1 MDTGGAIRIL
11 RSTEVSW
18 DVDFVVS
25 GFQRADANDPD
36 SLVFVLEV
44 CVKGSS
50 PRPLEIQLFTGAGP
64 FAIGERDHG
73 LEMSAL
79 SVRSDYPP
87 FQSTVSIPEGE
98 DSRWFSGGQGVE
110 TLVRVS
116 DGVAMK
122 EWMVLTLLGGQ
133 AE

>member
-1 MDTGGAIRIL
+1 
-11 RSTEVSW
+11 
-18 DVDFVVS
+18 
-25 GFQRADANDPD
+25 
-36 SLVFVLEV
+36 
-44 CVKGSS
+44 
-50 PRPLEIQLFTGAGP
+50 
-64 FAIGERDHG
+64 
-73 LEMSAL
+73 MSAL

-122 EWMVLTLLGGQ
+122 EWMVLTLAGGQ